1 MTDAL
6 IGRSLGEGTV
16 KHVGGAVRGASGH
29 ATARLGRR
37 NDRILLGAVGG
48 YIGVLAALMFVR
60 GIAPTP
66 DVLLVGLGLA
76 AALIARGRPFFRD
89 WIPFVALFLA
99 YELMR
104 DYAHAFGPA
113 VHVVDAAALERTLW
127 FGSIPTEVLQGLLH
141 PASGVDR
148 LAVVA
153 TVFYFLHF
161 LLPLGVG
168 IVLWLIRRRAF
179 YDYVAAL
186 IVLSIAAFVTFLYFP
201 VAPPWWAAA
210 HGALAAPGGGLG
222 VLHLK
227 DAAFQ
232 SLARAMGFDGRNL
245 YSYAIYGVNP
255 NEVAAFP
262 SLHAAYPFLAFLFA
276 RRWFGRSG
284 YLMLVYSACVW
295 FSVVYLGE
303 HYVVD
308 VVGGILYASATY
320 WAIFHAPLWLRRMVD
335 GAADEIGGPAA
346 ASVR

>member
-6 IGRSLGEGTV
+6 IGRSPGDGTV
-16 KHVGGAVRGASGH
+16 AYVGAAPRGASGG

-48 YIGVLAALMFVR
+48 YVGVLAALMIVR
-60 GIAPTP
+60 GIAATP
-66 DVLLVGLGLA
+66 DVLLVGLALA

-89 WIPFVALFLA
+89 WIPFVTLFLA

-104 DYAHAFGPA
+104 GYAVNFGVT
-113 VHVVDAAALERTLW
+113 VHVGDVAGLERTLW
-127 FGSIPTEVLQGLLH
+127 SGSIPTEVLQRLLH
-141 PASGVDR
+141 PASGVDL

-168 IVLWLIRRRAF
+168 IVLWLFRRRAY

-186 IVLSIAAFVTFLYFP
+186 IVLSIAAFVTFLFVP

-210 HGALAAPGGGLG
+210 HGALSAPAGGPG

-232 SLARAMGFDGRNL
+232 SLASAVGFDGRNL
-245 YSYAIYGVNP
+245 YSYAIHGVNP

-276 RRWFGRSG
+276 RRWFGRFG
-284 YLMLVYSACVW
+284 YLMLAYSACVW

-308 VVGGILYASATY
+308 VIGGILYASATY
-320 WAIFHAPLWLRRMVD
+320 WGIFHAPLWLRRLVD
-335 GAADEIGGPAA
+335 RAEDEIGRPVA